1 MAAAGALQRVARGW
15 AARRAVREVLEAQRR
30 NGAAAIVQRSL
41 GRYLGAQKIR
51 RRRLAAALTICRA
64 VGIFSVKLSRLRLK
78 RDAVAATTV
87 QSVYRG
93 YRSRETTGARLAE
106 LNGAATKVQT
116 LFRSRHQEERV
127 SFILR
132 RAQRRNEATKNE
144 QTLPQ
149 TKPTHQHQPLTT
161 TSTDVVTP
169 AVSSE
174 GLGFAASSTKFAEK
188 RTQVNF
194 SSGCGNA
201 TGGKRDGG
209 VDHGLPL
216 TSLTKSKLRVAEL
229 RQAALEVDK
238 KSPPPEATSED
249 RAARRRCHERE
260 SLQSAVQAV
269 ARGMARHGAI
279 TPDDARGLAQT
290 LSLGGDDP
298 ALEAALRRQLSGL
311 QSATDRS
318 KPGDSSEHQGLGVR
332 SGYTVIDS
340 ATGLGV
346 GGGDERALRRALTV
360 LERSL
365 PLPSQ

>member
-15 AARRAVREVLEAQRR
+15 AVRRAVREVLEAQRR
-30 NGAAAIVQRSL
+30 NDAAAVVQRSL
-41 GRYLGAQKIR
+41 GRYLAAQKIR
-51 RRRLAAALTICRA
+51 RRRLAAAVTICGA
-64 VGIFSVKLSRLRLK
+64 VEIFSVKLSRSRLK
-78 RDAVAATTV
+78 RNTVAVTTV

-93 YRSRETTGARLAE
+93 YRSRVTTGARLAE

-132 RAQRRNEATKNE
+132 RAQRRNEAAKNE
-144 QTLPQ
+144 QNLPE
-149 TKPTHQHQPLTT
+149 TKPTRQNHPLA
-161 TSTDVVTP
+161 TSSTGVVTP

-174 GLGFAASSTKFAEK
+174 GPGHAASSAKFEEK
-188 RTQVNF
+188 MTQVDL
-194 SSGCGNA
+194 SSVCGEA

-209 VDHGLPL
+209 VEHGLPP

-238 KSPPPEATSED
+238 NSPPPVATGED
-249 RAARRRCHERE
+249 RAARRRCRERE
-260 SLQSAVQAV
+260 ALQSAVQAV
-269 ARGMARHGAI
+269 ARGMARQGAI

-290 LSLGGDDP
+290 LSLGEDDS

-318 KPGDSSEHQGLGVR
+318 KPGDSSEHQGLGVGL
-332 SGYTVIDS
+332 GYKVIDA
-340 ATGLGV
+340 ATGLEI
-346 GGGDERALRRALTV
+346 GGGDERALRRVLSV
-360 LERSL
+360 LERRL
-365 PLPSQ
+365 PLPLQ